1 MDPIIRGQRTNF
13 LDHSIIGH
21 NFLAI
26 KAGTKKTSKK
36 KKKRNERT
44 VSMKLT

>member
-1 MDPIIRGQRTNF
+1 MMDQIIRGQRTNF

-26 KAGTKKTSKK
+26 KAGTKNKEKER
-36 KKKRNERT
+36 RNERT
-44 VSMKLT
+44 VSTKLT

>member
-1 MDPIIRGQRTNF
+1 MMDQIIRGQRTNF

-26 KAGTKKTSKK
+26 KAGTKKKR
-36 KKKRNERT
+36 RNERT

>member
-1 MDPIIRGQRTNF
+1 MMDQIIRGQRTNF

-26 KAGTKKTSKK
+26 KAGTKKK
-36 KKKRNERT
+36 EG
-44 VSMKLT
+44 MKEQ

>member
-1 MDPIIRGQRTNF
+1 MMDQIIRGQRTNF

-26 KAGTKKTSKK
+26 KAGTKNKEKK
-36 KKKRNERT
+36 KEG
-44 VSMKLT
+44 MKEQ

>member
-1 MDPIIRGQRTNF
+1 MDQIIRGQRTNF

-26 KAGTKKTSKK
+26 KAGTKKKEKK
-36 KKKRNERT
+36 KEKG
-44 VSMKLT
+44 MKEQ

>member
-1 MDPIIRGQRTNF
+1 MDQIIKGQRTNF

-26 KAGTKKTSKK
+26 KAGTKNKEKK
-36 KKKRNERT
+36 EG
-44 VSMKLT
+44 MKEQ